1 MMWLGQV
8 YLLAAV
14 CVFEASAV
22 RSKRSL
28 FGGTRICRPPSPTQ
42 NSVFL
47 SADSPRSIRVS
58 GSSCPGEEFS
68 ASQNV
73 EDFREDPAFP
83 QLFNDRNP
91 VEELSRCARSIK
103 DTYDSWESRPRS
115 SNQRWSSR
123 SARDRDATDDEDEEV
138 YEDKAFPSLPK
149 GRYLLIPTTSDLED
163 ILKSKDPHLSTANYS
178 PSTMKQVGR
187 ESKELPYRKPASQD
201 QYEMDSSVFQTETP
215 PIQIP
220 AFDKNCPHCNKMAS
234 SQKTMFKQP
243 TDSKYFQ
250 QLLQTNPTFLRKFFE
265 NRQIRPRRFSGY
277 DRKANTDAI
286 ISADNVDP
294 VGSRLRSKTSPV
306 VIPRSHQSPR
316 NVIGAQNKPNVPQGP
331 SKPLPLEL
339 FPKHIL
345 AEIQSQVPQSKKPA
359 KNIRSNFQGN
369 PQNPQLPQTQRLPMN
384 QNGGQTVPSQ
394 PIETYARLNLQ
405 SNGQSNFPANPPKKS
420 NLPSDPKGFK
430 VPATASN
437 PALPTISSQNRMSH
451 PNMKTSE
458 SSRFP
463 SMPSSENQMHRI
475 PQETRIPSS
484 PQVKINPS
492 SLDSLSKSGQAAPT
506 AKEAP
511 NFREIS
517 RNLDFSAKSPTLP
530 VTESAPPAELKST
543 GPDPVPKKP
552 ARPSTQTPETPPAL
566 ANTGSI
572 QGEAPPNSAKFQEK
586 PIVKIVNFSRQENP
600 DITPP
605 SK

>member
-1 MMWLGQV
+1 MMWLGLV

-14 CVFEASAV
+14 FVFETSAV

-28 FGGTRICRPPSPTQ
+28 FGGTRICRPPTPTQ

-47 SADSPRSIRVS
+47 SADSPRSIRVT
-58 GSSCPGEEFS
+58 GSDCSGEEFS

-83 QLFNDRNP
+83 QRFTDRNP

-138 YEDKAFPSLPK
+138 YEDKAFSSLPK

-163 ILKSKDPHLSTANYS
+163 ILKSKDPHLSTNNYS
-178 PSTMKQVGR
+178 PSTMKRVGR
-187 ESKELPYRKPASQD
+187 ESKRTSQD

-215 PIQIP
+215 PIQVR
-220 AFDKNCPHCNKMAS
+220 AFDKNCPHCNQMAS

-277 DRKANTDAI
+277 DQKANTEAI

-294 VGSRLRSKTSPV
+294 VGSRVRSKTSPV
-306 VIPRSHQSPR
+306 VNPKSHQSPR

-331 SKPLPLEL
+331 FKPLPVEL

-345 AEIQSQVPQSKKPA
+345 AEIQSQVPQSIKPA
-359 KNIRSNFQGN
+359 KNIQSNFQGN
-369 PQNPQLPQTQRLPMN
+369 PQNLRLPQTQILHMN
-384 QNGGQTVPSQ
+384 HNSGQTVPSQ
-394 PIETYARLNLQ
+394 PSETYARLNL
-405 SNGQSNFPANPPKKS
+405 QSNFPANPPKKS
-420 NLPSDPKGFK
+420 NLPSVPKGFK

-437 PALPTISSQNRMSH
+437 PTLPTISPQNRMSH
-451 PNMKTSE
+451 PNMKTPE

-463 SMPSSENQMHRI
+463 SMPPSENQMHRR
-475 PQETRIPSS
+475 PQETRAPSS

-492 SLDSLSKSGQAAPT
+492 SLDSLSKTGQAAPT

-511 NFREIS
+511 NFRAIS
-517 RNLDFSAKSPTLP
+517 RNLDFSATSPSLP

-552 ARPSTQTPETPPAL
+552 TRPSTQTPETLPAL

-572 QGEAPPNSAKFQEK
+572 QGDAPPNSAKFQDI
-586 PIVKIVNFSRQENP
+586 PIVKIVNFSRQESP
-600 DITPP
+600 DFTPP

>member
-1 MMWLGQV
+1 MMWLGLV

-14 CVFEASAV
+14 CVFDASAV

-28 FGGTRICRPPSPTQ
+28 FGGTRICRPHTPTQ

-47 SADSPRSIRVS
+47 SADSPRSTRVT

-73 EDFREDPAFP
+73 EDPAFP
-83 QLFNDRNP
+83 QLFTDRNP
-91 VEELSRCARSIK
+91 VEELSRCARSVK
-103 DTYDSWESRPRS
+103 DTYESWESRPRS

-163 ILKSKDPHLSTANYS
+163 ILKSKDPHLSTNNYS

-187 ESKELPYRKPASQD
+187 ESKELPYRKRTSQD
-201 QYEMDSSVFQTETP
+201 QYEMDSSVFKTQTP
-215 PIQIP
+215 PIQVP

-234 SQKTMFKQP
+234 TQKTMFKQP

-250 QLLQTNPTFLRKFFE
+250 QLLQTNPSFLRKFFE

-294 VGSRLRSKTSPV
+294 VGSRVRSKTSPV
-306 VIPRSHQSPR
+306 VNPKSHQSPR
-316 NVIGAQNKPNVPQGP
+316 NVIGAQNKSNVPQGP

-339 FPKHIL
+339 FPKHLL
-345 AEIQSQVPQSKKPA
+345 AEIQSQVPQSIKPA
-359 KNIRSNFQGN
+359 KNIQSNFQGN
-369 PQNPQLPQTQRLPMN
+369 PQNLRLPQTQRFPMN
-384 QNGGQTVPSQ
+384 QNSGQTVPSQ
-394 PIETYARLNLQ
+394 PNETYARLNLQ

-420 NLPSDPKGFK
+420 N
-430 VPATASN
+430 
-437 PALPTISSQNRMSH
+437 
-451 PNMKTSE
+451 PNLKTPE

-463 SMPSSENQMHRI
+463 SMPSSENQMHRR
-475 PQETRIPSS
+475 PQETRAPSS
-484 PQVKINPS
+484 PQVKINSS
-492 SLDSLSKSGQAAPT
+492 SLDSLSKSGQAAST

-511 NFREIS
+511 NLGEFS
-517 RNLDFSAKSPTLP
+517 RNLNFSATSPSL
-530 VTESAPPAELKST
+530 APPAELKST

-552 ARPSTQTPETPPAL
+552 ARPSTQTPETLPAL

-572 QGEAPPNSAKFQEK
+572 QGEAPPNSAKFQET
-586 PIVKIVNFSRQENP
+586 PIVKIVNYSRQENP
-600 DITPP
+600 DIAPP

>member
-1 MMWLGQV
+1 MMWLGIV

-14 CVFEASAV
+14 CVFDASAV

-28 FGGTRICRPPSPTQ
+28 FGGTRICRPTTPTQ
-42 NSVFL
+42 TQN
-47 SADSPRSIRVS
+47 SADSPRSVRVT

-73 EDFREDPAFP
+73 EDLREDPAFP
-83 QLFNDRNP
+83 QLFTDRNP

-115 SNQRWSSR
+115 SNRRWSSR
-123 SARDRDATDDEDEEV
+123 SARDDEDEEV

-149 GRYLLIPTTSDLED
+149 GRYLLIPTTSNLED
-163 ILKSKDPHLSTANYS
+163 ILKSKDPHLSTSNYS

-187 ESKELPYRKPASQD
+187 ESKELPYRKLTSQH
-201 QYEMDSSVFQTETP
+201 QYEMDSSVFQTETA
-215 PIQIP
+215 PIQVP

-234 SQKTMFKQP
+234 SQKTMSKQP

-294 VGSRLRSKTSPV
+294 VGSRVRSKTSPV
-306 VIPRSHQSPR
+306 VNPKSHQSPR
-316 NVIGAQNKPNVPQGP
+316 NVIGAQNRSNVPQGP

-339 FPKHIL
+339 FPKHLL
-345 AEIQSQVPQSKKPA
+345 AEIQSQVPQSMKPV
-359 KNIRSNFQGN
+359 KNIQSNFQGN
-369 PQNPQLPQTQRLPMN
+369 PQNLRLSQTQRLPMN
-384 QNGGQTVPSQ
+384 QNSGQTVPSQ
-394 PIETYARLNLQ
+394 PNETYARLNLQ

-420 NLPSDPKGFK
+420 N
-430 VPATASN
+430 SN
-437 PALPTISSQNRMSH
+437 L
-451 PNMKTSE
+451 KTPE

-463 SMPSSENQMHRI
+463 SMPSSENQMHRR
-475 PQETRIPSS
+475 PQETRAPSS

-492 SLDSLSKSGQAAPT
+492 GLDSLSKTGQAAST

-517 RNLDFSAKSPTLP
+517 RNLDFSATSPSL
-530 VTESAPPAELKST
+530 APPAELKST

-552 ARPSTQTPETPPAL
+552 ARPSSQTPETPPAL

-572 QGEAPPNSAKFQEK
+572 QGEAPPNSAKFQET
-586 PIVKIVNFSRQENP
+586 PIVKIVNYSRQENP

>member
-1 MMWLGQV
+1 MMWLGLV
-8 YLLAAV
+8 YFLAAV
-14 CVFEASAV
+14 CVFETSAV

-28 FGGTRICRPPSPTQ
+28 FGGTRICRPPTPSQ

-47 SADSPRSIRVS
+47 SADSPRSIRVT

-83 QLFNDRNP
+83 QLFTDRNP

-149 GRYLLIPTTSDLED
+149 GRYLLIPTTSDLQD
-163 ILKSKDPHLSTANYS
+163 ILKSKDPNLSTNNYS
-178 PSTMKQVGR
+178 P
-187 ESKELPYRKPASQD
+187 YRKRTSQD
-201 QYEMDSSVFQTETP
+201 QFEMDSSVFQTETP
-215 PIQIP
+215 PIQVP

-294 VGSRLRSKTSPV
+294 VGSRVRSKTIPV
-306 VIPRSHQSPR
+306 VNPKSHQSPR

-345 AEIQSQVPQSKKPA
+345 AEIQSQVPQSIKPA
-359 KNIRSNFQGN
+359 KNIQSNFQGN
-369 PQNPQLPQTQRLPMN
+369 PQNLRLPQTQRLPMN

-394 PIETYARLNLQ
+394 PNETYARLNLQ
-405 SNGQSNFPANPPKKS
+405 SNGQSNVPANPPKKS
-420 NLPSDPKGFK
+420 NLPYFPNGFN

-437 PALPTISSQNRMSH
+437 PILPTISSHNRMSH
-451 PNMKTSE
+451 PNLKTPE

-463 SMPSSENQMHRI
+463 SMPSSENQMHRR
-475 PQETRIPSS
+475 PQETRAPSS

-492 SLDSLSKSGQAAPT
+492 SLDSLSKTGQAAPT

-511 NFREIS
+511 NFREMS
-517 RNLDFSAKSPTLP
+517 RNLDFSATSPSVP
-530 VTESAPPAELKST
+530 VTESAPPAEFKST

-552 ARPSTQTPETPPAL
+552 ARPSTQTPETLPAL

-572 QGEAPPNSAKFQEK
+572 LGEAPPNSAKFQET
-586 PIVKIVNFSRQENP
+586 PIVKIVDFSRQENP
-600 DITPP
+600 DNTPP

>member
-14 CVFEASAV
+14 CVFETSAV

-28 FGGTRICRPPSPTQ
+28 FGGTRICRPPTPTQ

-47 SADSPRSIRVS
+47 SADSPRSIRVT

-83 QLFNDRNP
+83 QLFTDRNP

-149 GRYLLIPTTSDLED
+149 GRYLLIPTTSDLQD
-163 ILKSKDPHLSTANYS
+163 ILKSKNPHLSTNNYS
-178 PSTMKQVGR
+178 P
-187 ESKELPYRKPASQD
+187 YRTRTSQD

-215 PIQIP
+215 PIQVP
-220 AFDKNCPHCNKMAS
+220 SFDKNCPHCNKMAS

-294 VGSRLRSKTSPV
+294 VGSRVRSKTSPV
-306 VIPRSHQSPR
+306 VNPKSHQSPR
-316 NVIGAQNKPNVPQGP
+316 NVIGAQNKPNVPLGP

-345 AEIQSQVPQSKKPA
+345 AEIQSQVPQSIKPA
-359 KNIRSNFQGN
+359 KNIQSNFQGN
-369 PQNPQLPQTQRLPMN
+369 PQNLQLPQTQRLPMN
-384 QNGGQTVPSQ
+384 QNSDQSEPSQ
-394 PIETYARLNLQ
+394 PNETYARLNLR

-420 NLPSDPKGFK
+420 NLPSVPKGFN

-437 PALPTISSQNRMSH
+437 PTLPTISSQNRMSH
-451 PNMKTSE
+451 PNLKTPE

-463 SMPSSENQMHRI
+463 SMPSSENQMHRR
-475 PQETRIPSS
+475 PQETRAPSS
-484 PQVKINPS
+484 PQVKTNPS
-492 SLDSLSKSGQAAPT
+492 SLDSLSKTGQAAPT

-511 NFREIS
+511 NFRDIS
-517 RNLDFSAKSPTLP
+517 RNPDFSASSPSLP

-552 ARPSTQTPETPPAL
+552 ARPSTTTPETLPFL

-572 QGEAPPNSAKFQEK
+572 QGEAPPNSVKFQNT

-600 DITPP
+600 DNTPS